1 MKRTL
6 VDTGPIVALIDR
18 SDRHHGWARDQFDAI
33 RTALHTCDAVI
44 AEATYLLRSAGVDM
58 TGPLDLMD
66 RGVLELDFDLAAERA
81 SVATLLRRYSPRM
94 DLADACLVRMSELH
108 RDCTVL
114 TLDSDF
120 RVYRRFGRQV
130 VPAILPR

>member
-18 SDRHHGWARDQFDAI
+18 SDGHHGWAREQFDALQVP
-33 RTALHTCDAVI
+33 LHTCDAVI
-44 AEATYLLRSAGVDM
+44 AEAAYLLRTAGVDM
-58 TGPLDLMD
+58 TAPLDLID
-66 RGVLELDFDLAAERA
+66 RGVLELDFDLAGEHAA
-81 SVATLLRRYSPRM
+81 VATLLRRYSPRM

-130 VPAILPR
+130 VPTILPR